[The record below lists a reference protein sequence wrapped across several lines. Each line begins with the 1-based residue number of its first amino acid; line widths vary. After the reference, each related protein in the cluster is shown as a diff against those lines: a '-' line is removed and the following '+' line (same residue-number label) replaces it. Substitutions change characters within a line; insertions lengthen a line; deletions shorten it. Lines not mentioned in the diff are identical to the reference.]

1 MTFDY
6 QFIRSA
12 PHRVELLINISN
24 YIRDMDRFVKK
35 LQNYINRKNIIVV
48 KKITCEDQCHNTKF
62 ISGSFLHFIGD
73 IFHIV
78 RKFPESVHIDKN
90 AIELTSFRENK
101 DTLKLI
107 VRLSELFNLKEN
119 ADSHIAKE
127 PFNQPRKYNRANIS
141 SHLPPLSYWNAE
153 YELMKK
159 GYRKVGKY
167 ECNSPK
173 EAERLQSEISRYF
186 PYTKIISRDQVH
198 IDIYYSLKNQHLT
211 EIINNDNILNSR
223 SIKKTGNLFGYPI
236 CCTKEYIKDK
246 FLYLP
251 SFLFK
256 WLVKRYKTD
265 GEIHQLFNPFLSNL
279 YYFPCNLRCPHTL
292 SRLEIIQKHI
302 LKHQKEKL
310 LFYPAIFFLS
320 RTLDAPIYRG
330 IRGQMDFVIV
340 QPMNFEGNFLKYR
353 PIYCFRKTTNTEIIF
368 KGDSLHYE
376 NGIMTIF
383 NNNRVIHKFF
393 LEASI
398 WYYKKTLDSHFTK
411 LFIKT
416 LKNFIQAN
424 PIPLNRNIMGE
435 EFLKI
440 KESLYNIEESLKL
453 IKIKLADIKLNKNEI
468 MVELIARNFNNSN
481 VIFSI
486 QKISDS
492 LNFFIKGKRY
502 VISIKKCDKSLP
514 ENLIRSLGIYLLNT
528 IELNEIYL

>member
-1 MTFDY
+1 
-6 QFIRSA
+6 
-12 PHRVELLINISN
+12 
-24 YIRDMDRFVKK
+24 
-35 LQNYINRKNIIVV
+35 
-48 KKITCEDQCHNTKF
+48 
-62 ISGSFLHFIGD
+62 
-73 IFHIV
+73 
-78 RKFPESVHIDKN
+78 
-90 AIELTSFRENK
+90 
-101 DTLKLI
+101 
-107 VRLSELFNLKEN
+107 
-119 ADSHIAKE
+119 
-127 PFNQPRKYNRANIS
+127 
-141 SHLPPLSYWNAE
+141 
-153 YELMKK
+153 
-159 GYRKVGKY
+159 
-167 ECNSPK
+167 
-173 EAERLQSEISRYF
+173 
-186 PYTKIISRDQVH
+186 
-198 IDIYYSLKNQHLT
+198 
-211 EIINNDNILNSR
+211 
-223 SIKKTGNLFGYPI
+223 
-236 CCTKEYIKDK
+236 
-246 FLYLP
+246 
-251 SFLFK
+251 
-256 WLVKRYKTD
+256 
-265 GEIHQLFNPFLSNL
+265 
-279 YYFPCNLRCPHTL
+279 
-292 SRLEIIQKHI
+292 
-302 LKHQKEKL
+302 
-310 LFYPAIFFLS
+310 
-320 RTLDAPIYRG
+320 
-330 IRGQMDFVIV
+330 MDFVIV

-353 PIYCFRKTTNTEIIF
+353 PIYCLRKTTNTEIIF